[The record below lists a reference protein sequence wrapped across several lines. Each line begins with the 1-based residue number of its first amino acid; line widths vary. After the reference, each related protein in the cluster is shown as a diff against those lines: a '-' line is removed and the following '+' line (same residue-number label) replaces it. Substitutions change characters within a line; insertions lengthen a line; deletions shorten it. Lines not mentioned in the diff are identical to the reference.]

1 MEENNT
7 PTHPGAPPETPPE
20 SPPETPPGNTPPPPQ
35 EDSGYVSPNRTIML
49 ILAYLSL
56 LGLIPLLVEKEDQE
70 VQWHAKNG
78 LVITAAWI
86 IIAIGLMILQM
97 IPFVGQILGCLIGFA
112 LPIAG
117 LIVFI
122 LCIIKA
128 LNGERF
134 RLPVVSDYA
143 DKWQ

>member
-1 MEENNT
+1 MEENST
-7 PTHPGAPPETPPE
+7 PTPPGAPPETPPQA
-20 SPPETPPGNTPPPPQ
+20 PPVSTPPPPGGNA
-35 EDSGYVSPNRTIML
+35 GYVSPNRTIML
-49 ILAYLSL
+49 ILAYLSVL
-56 LGLIPLLVEKEDQE
+56 ALIPLLTEKEDKE
-70 VQWHAKNG
+70 VQWHSKNG

-86 IIAIGLMILQM
+86 ILAIALTILGFIPIIGQ
-97 IPFVGQILGCLIGFA
+97 VLGCLAMPFIG
-112 LPIAG
+112 LGG

-122 LCIIKA
+122 LCIVKA